1 MKFVVLTMA
10 LVTILPVTILSRR
23 YDAIFRVLWFCLGC
37 FPFLLSA
44 IPFFDIGILSWGDQ
58 WIGFV
63 HGVEVSAV
71 DFVAILCFLS
81 LKRPRLAVW
90 HLVPLMLWIATAAIS
105 MTQAPQPMAAF
116 FGVWQLL
123 RVLLVTAVV
132 VSAVEDVRV
141 PFLILKGMALG
152 LFLNAA
158 ASIWQHFG
166 LGLAQSPG
174 LFVHQNTLG
183 MITHFVLFP
192 HLALLLATRRENLYV
207 SGTVFACLLV
217 VVLTASR
224 ATVGFALAGVALTY
238 VVVFLSGATQR
249 LIAIAL
255 AGTVCAGL
263 LAPLAVS
270 AFNSRFD
277 KSPLSEDVYDER
289 AAFNRAALYIFHD
302 HPFGVGINHYVSFAK
317 DGGYAQ
323 RGGVADNETNRSNI
337 VHNAY
342 WLSAAE
348 TGFLGLI
355 AFSLTLLSAFVL
367 AARSAFAIPNS
378 TYRALLCGFLVAIT
392 MASIHSTLEW
402 IIFIKDVQYALGLT
416 IGLVSLVAVQSAARF
431 RRTRP
436 ARAFGNLPSSITLLE
451 RRLASSGLAVG
462 SLSKVNKQ

>member
-1 MKFVVLTMA
+1 MKFVVLTMV
-10 LVTILPVTILSRR
+10 LVTILPIVLLARR
-23 YDAIFRVLWFCLGC
+23 HDPIFRVLWFCLGC

-81 LKRPRLAVW
+81 LKRPRLVAW
-90 HLVPLMLWIATAAIS
+90 HLIPLCLWIVMAAVS
-105 MTQAPQPMAAF
+105 MVHAPQPMAAF
-116 FGVWQLL
+116 FGVWQLM

-132 VSAVEDVRV
+132 ASAAEDARV

-152 LFLNAA
+152 LILNAI

-174 LFVHQNTLG
+174 LFLHQNTLG

-207 SGTVFACLLV
+207 SATVFACLLV

-224 ATVGFALAGVALTY
+224 ATVGIALVGVALTY
-238 VVVFLSGATQR
+238 VIVFLSGATQR

-255 AGTVCAGL
+255 AGTLCAGL
-263 LAPLAVS
+263 LAPLAIS

-289 AAFNRAALYIFHD
+289 AAFNRTALFIFHD

-317 DGGYAQ
+317 NGGYAQ
-323 RGGVADNETNRSNI
+323 RGGVADNESNRSNI

-348 TGFLGLI
+348 TGFLGLGAFALTLASGI
-355 AFSLTLLSAFVL
+355 LVALWAAFS
-367 AARSAFAIPNS
+367 IPNS
-378 TYRALLCGFLVAIT
+378 TYRALLLGLAVATT
-392 MASIHSTLEW
+392 MAAFHSTLEW
-402 IIFIKDVQYALGLT
+402 IIYIKDVQYAVGLT
-416 IGLVSLVAVQSAARF
+416 IGLVSLISVQSAQRF
-431 RRTRP
+431 RRQNIVPPHKFTILNHFVPR
-436 ARAFGNLPSSITLLE
+436 AR
-451 RRLASSGLAVG
+451 
-462 SLSKVNKQ
+462 